1 MKKPSVM
8 HPDLAFPGERPKP
21 RDSDLADALGRAF
34 LRLNA
39 VLTSLRASHPDV
51 VPEWRFSA
59 YSGWHQIYCRKA
71 RRILYFIP
79 RRGDYRVMLI
89 LGDKAIAA
97 LRAGP
102 HAKRM
107 PLLLKTAKRF
117 PEGTA
122 FSFTRENLDVE
133 LTIALL
139 EAKLAS

>member
-1 MKKPSVM
+1 MKKPNVM
-8 HPDLAFPGERPKP
+8 HPDLAFPDERPKP
-21 RDSDLADALGRAF
+21 RDSDLPDALGRAF
-34 LRLNA
+34 LPLNA
-39 VLTSLRASHPDV
+39 VLTGLRASHPDV
-51 VPEWRFSA
+51 VPEWRFSP

-79 RRGDYRVMLI
+79 RRDDYRVMLI

-107 PLLLKTAKRF
+107 PALLKTAKRY

-122 FSFTRENLDVE
+122 FSFDRHTLDVD
-133 LTIALL
+133 LVAAFL
-139 EAKLAS
+139 EAKIAH